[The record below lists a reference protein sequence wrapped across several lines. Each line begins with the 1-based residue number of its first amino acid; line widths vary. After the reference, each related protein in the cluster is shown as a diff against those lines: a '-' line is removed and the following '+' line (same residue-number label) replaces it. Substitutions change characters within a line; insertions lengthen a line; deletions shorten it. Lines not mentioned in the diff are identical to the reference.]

1 MASDPTRNSPLSPA
15 TLHIL
20 LALARGNLH
29 GYGIIQEVARN
40 TDGRYRLGP
49 GTLYDNLKKLMDTG
63 LVADAPKSSSSK
75 RKSAAAK
82 EDDRRFY
89 TLTKEGRAALT
100 VEVDRLQSVVTQA
113 RLRLQEARSGRA

>member
-1 MASDPTRNSPLSPA
+1 MVSDPTRNSPLSPA

>member
-1 MASDPTRNSPLSPA
+1 MASDPTRNSPRSPA

-20 LALARGNLH
+20 LALAGGNLH

-63 LVADAPKSSSSK
+63 LVADARKSASSK
-75 RKSAAAK
+75 RKSAAAR

>member
-20 LALARGNLH
+20 LALAGGNLH

>member
-1 MASDPTRNSPLSPA
+1 MLAQAAKNPPLSAA

-20 LALARGNLH
+20 LALAGGNLH

-40 TDGRYRLGP
+40 RDGRYRLGP

-63 LVADAPKSSSSK
+63 FVADAPKSSSSR
-75 RKSAAAK
+75 RKAAAAK

-100 VEVDRLQSVVTQA
+100 LEVDRLQS
-113 RLRLQEARSGRA
+113 

>member
-1 MASDPTRNSPLSPA
+1 MASDQTRNSPLSPA

-20 LALARGNLH
+20 LALAGGNLH

-63 LVADAPKSSSSK
+63 LVA
-75 RKSAAAK
+75 

>member
-1 MASDPTRNSPLSPA
+1 MASAPDRNPPLSAA

-20 LALARGNLH
+20 LALAGGNLH

-63 LVADAPKSSSSK
+63 LVADAPKSASSK

-89 TLTKEGRAALT
+89 TLTKKGNDALAT
-100 VEVDRLQSVVTQA
+100 EMARLQNVVSEA
-113 RLRLQEARSGRA
+113 KLRLQEARSARA